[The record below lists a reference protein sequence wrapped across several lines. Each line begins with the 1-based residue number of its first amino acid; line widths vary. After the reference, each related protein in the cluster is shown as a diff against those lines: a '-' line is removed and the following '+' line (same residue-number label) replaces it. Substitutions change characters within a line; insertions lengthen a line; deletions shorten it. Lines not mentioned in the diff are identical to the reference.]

1 MTYVT
6 KELLF
11 PIAKIQLNSPRL
23 KFKHVIGL
31 LSVV

>member
-1 MTYVT
+1 MT

-11 PIAKIQLNSPRL
+11 PIAKIQLNSLRL

-31 LSVV
+31 VFVV